1 MIFPKSNSEGIFIFP
16 SSRGS
21 IEMITYDLRKRGSEP
36 IYVFLYK
43 KLRDDILDGI
53 IKPNEKLP
61 SKRTFANNLNVG
73 VNTVANA
80 YDQLLSEG
88 YVYSSEKRGYYA
100 TDMQRFH
107 NIKINTSAPEPV
119 RPEEEP
125 DFFMDF
131 RANRINLN
139 NFPISTWNSCMR
151 KAILDGGDNLYKT
164 VPYNGIPQLR
174 NAISAYLYRNKG
186 MSVDPELIFIGAG
199 TEILLR
205 KIFELFEKNVGVA
218 MEETGLKTLAKQA
231 DKLNIRVNV
240 IPGDDDGMDADLLGE
255 TDSSLCYVMP
265 ANRFPTGRVIP
276 IKKRLELFSWAYEGD
291 ERFIIEDDYDSEF
304 RYSGRMIVP
313 MYAEDTK
320 QKVIYLNT
328 FSKTMV
334 PSLRISYMILPPVL
348 AARYKE
354 NLGFYSC
361 TVSSFE
367 QFALAE
373 FINSGAFERH
383 INRMRNFY
391 RKQRV
396 AILKE
401 LLSSPLS
408 KVSSIEEHNAG
419 THFLLKIK
427 TKKSKADIYDEGIS
441 KDLHISFFSDYIL
454 SDKGSPGYVTLVI
467 NYAAIV
473 ADKIPEV
480 VKRLSEIF
488 V

>member
-1 MIFPKSNSEGIFIFP
+1 
-16 SSRGS
+16 
-21 IEMITYDLRKRGSEP
+21 MITYDLRERGSEP

-43 KLRDDILDGI
+43 KIRDDILDGH

-73 VNTVANA
+73 VNTIANT

-88 YVYSSEKRGYYA
+88 YIYSSEKRGYYA
-100 TDMQRFH
+100 TDMQQFH
-107 NIKINTSAPEPV
+107 NIKINTSAPRPV
-119 RPEEEP
+119 LPEEEP

-174 NAISAYLYRNKG
+174 NAISSYLFRNKG
-186 MSVDPELIFIGAG
+186 MSVNPELIFIGAG
-199 TEILLR
+199 TEVLLR
-205 KIFELFEKNVGVA
+205 KIFELFDKGVGVA
-218 MEETGLKTLAKQA
+218 MEDTGLKTLSKQA
-231 DKLNIRVNV
+231 DKFNIRVNV
-240 IPGDDDGMDADLLGE
+240 IPGDDDGMDVSRLDA
-255 TDSSLCYVMP
+255 TDSSICYVMP

-276 IKKRLELFSWAYEGD
+276 IKKRLEIFSWAYD
-291 ERFIIEDDYDSEF
+291 SDDRYIIEDDYDSEF
-304 RYSGRMIVP
+304 RYSGRAIVP
-313 MYAEDTK
+313 MFAEDTREK
-320 QKVIYLNT
+320 IIYLNT

-334 PSLRISYMILPPVL
+334 PSLRISYMILPEEL
-348 AARYKE
+348 AKRYKE
-354 NLGFYSC
+354 TLGFYSC

-373 FINSGAFERH
+373 FIESGAFERH

-401 LLSSPLS
+401 LLASPIA
-408 KVSSIEEHNAG
+408 KKSSIEEHNAG
-419 THFLLKIK
+419 THFLLKIR
-427 TKKSKADIYDEGIS
+427 TDKSKDDIYTEGIG
-441 KDLHISFFSDYIL
+441 KDLHISFFSDYIM
-454 SDKGSPGYVTLVI
+454 SDKDKPGFVTLVI

-473 ADKIPEV
+473 PDKVSEV
-480 VKRLSEIF
+480 VKRLNEIF
-488 V
+488 R

>member
-1 MIFPKSNSEGIFIFP
+1 
-16 SSRGS
+16 
-21 IEMITYDLRKRGSEP
+21 MITYDLRERGEES

-43 KLRDDILDGI
+43 KIRDDILNGK

-88 YVYSSEKRGYYA
+88 YVYSSEKRGYFA
-100 TDMQRFH
+100 TDMQKFH
-107 NIKINTSAPEPV
+107 DIKINTSAPKPV
-119 RPEEEP
+119 VPEEEP

-151 KAILDGGDNLYKT
+151 RAILDGGDNLYKT
-164 VPYNGIPQLR
+164 VPYNGIPRLR
-174 NAISAYLYRNKG
+174 NAISSYLFKNKG
-186 MSVDPELIFIGAG
+186 MSVDPEHIFIGAG
-199 TEILLR
+199 TEIVMR
-205 KIFELFEKNVGVA
+205 KIFELFDKRVGVA
-218 MEETGLKTLAKQA
+218 MEETGVKALAAQA

-240 IPGDDDGMDADLLGE
+240 IPGDEDGMDAQLLAG
-255 TDSSLCYVMP
+255 TDSSICYVMP
-265 ANRFPTGRVIP
+265 ANRFPTGKVIP
-276 IKKRLELFSWAYEGD
+276 IKKRLELFSWAYESD
-291 ERFIIEDDYDSEF
+291 DRYIIEDDYDSEF
-304 RYSGRMIVP
+304 RYSGQMIVP

-320 QKVIYLNT
+320 QKVIYINT

-334 PSLRISYMILPPVL
+334 PSLRISYMILPEKL
-348 AARYKE
+348 AQRYKE
-354 NLGFYSC
+354 TLGFYSC

-367 QFALAE
+367 QYALAE
-373 FINSGAFERH
+373 FIETGAFERH

-401 LLSSPLS
+401 FLASPIAKKS
-408 KVSSIEEHNAG
+408 AIEEHNAG
-419 THFLLKIK
+419 THFLLKVR
-427 TKKSKADIYDEGIS
+427 TGKSKEEIYEEGIS
-441 KDLHISFFSDYIL
+441 KDLHISFFSDYVF
-454 SDKGSPGYVTLVI
+454 SQKDEPGYVTLVI

-473 ADKIPEV
+473 PDKIPEV
-480 VKRLSEIF
+480 VKRLNEIF
-488 V
+488 K

>member
-1 MIFPKSNSEGIFIFP
+1 
-16 SSRGS
+16 
-21 IEMITYDLRKRGSEP
+21 MITYDLRGRGDEP

-43 KLRDDILDGI
+43 KIRDDILEGK

-61 SKRTFANNLNVG
+61 SKRTFASNLNVG

-88 YVYSSEKRGYYA
+88 YVYSSEKKGYFA
-100 TDMQRFH
+100 TDMQQFD
-107 NIKINTSAPEPV
+107 NIKINTSAPKPV
-119 RPEEEP
+119 IPEEEP
-125 DFFMDF
+125 EFFMDF

-139 NFPISTWNSCMR
+139 NFPISIWNRCMR

-164 VPYNGIPQLR
+164 VPYNGIPELR
-174 NAISAYLYRNKG
+174 NAISSYLYRNKG
-186 MSVDPELIFIGAG
+186 MSVNPELIFIGAG
-199 TEILLR
+199 SEYLLR
-205 KIFELFEKNVGVA
+205 RIFELFEGGTSVA
-218 MEETGLKTLAKQA
+218 IEDIGLKKLVEQA
-231 DKLNIRVNV
+231 DKFNIKVNV
-240 IPGDDDGMDADLLGE
+240 IPGDDDGIREELLRAS
-255 TDSSLCYVMP
+255 DSRIAYVMP

-276 IKKRLELFSWAYEGD
+276 IKKRLGLFSWAYESE

-320 QKVIYLNT
+320 QKIIYLNT

-334 PSLRISYMILPPVL
+334 PSLRISYMILPESL
-348 AARYKE
+348 ADRYKKS
-354 NLGFYSC
+354 LGFYSC

-367 QFALAE
+367 QYALAE
-373 FINSGAFERH
+373 FIECGAFERH

-391 RKQRV
+391 KKQRV

-401 LLSSPLS
+401 LLGSPLAGI
-408 KVSSIEEHNAG
+408 SSIEEHNAG

-427 TKKSKADIYDEGIS
+427 TDKSQNEIYNEGME

-454 SDKGSPGYVTLVI
+454 TDKEEPGYVTLVI

-473 ADKIPEV
+473 SDKIPEV
-480 VKRLSEIF
+480 VKRLNEIF

>member
-1 MIFPKSNSEGIFIFP
+1 
-16 SSRGS
+16 
-21 IEMITYDLRKRGSEP
+21 MITYDLRERGEES
-36 IYVFLYK
+36 IYVFLYEK
-43 KLRDDILDGI
+43 IRDDILDGKI
-53 IKPNEKLP
+53 RPNEKLP

-88 YVYSSEKRGYYA
+88 YVYSSEKRGYFA
-100 TDMQRFH
+100 TDMQKFH
-107 NIKINTSAPEPV
+107 DIKINTSAPKPV
-119 RPEEEP
+119 IPEDEP

-151 KAILDGGDNLYKT
+151 RAILDGGDNLYKT
-164 VPYNGIPQLR
+164 VPYNGIPRLR
-174 NAISAYLYRNKG
+174 NAISSYLFKNKG
-186 MSVDPELIFIGAG
+186 MSVDPEHIFIGAG

-218 MEETGLKTLAKQA
+218 MEETGLKALAKQA
-231 DKLNIRVNV
+231 DRLNIRVNV
-240 IPGDDDGMDADLLGE
+240 VPGDEDGMDAEQLSA
-255 TDSSLCYVMP
+255 TDSSICYVMP

-276 IKKRLELFSWAYEGD
+276 IRKRMELFSWAYEKKD
-291 ERFIIEDDYDSEF
+291 RYIIEDDYDSEF

-320 QKVIYLNT
+320 KRVIYINT

-334 PSLRISYMILPPVL
+334 PSLRISYMILPEKL
-348 AARYKE
+348 ALRYKE
-354 NLGFYSC
+354 TLGFYSC

-367 QFALAE
+367 QYALAE
-373 FINSGAFERH
+373 FIETGAFERH

-401 LLSSPLS
+401 FLDSPIAKKS
-408 KVSSIEEHNAG
+408 VIEEHNAG
-419 THFLLKIK
+419 THFLLKVK
-427 TKKSKADIYDEGIS
+427 TKKSKEDIYSEGIS
-441 KDLHISFFSDYIL
+441 KDLHISFFSDYAL
-454 SDKGSPGYVTLVI
+454 SQNDEPGYVTLVI
-467 NYAAIV
+467 NYAAV
-473 ADKIPEV
+473 VPDKIPEV
-480 VKRLSEIF
+480 VKRLNEIF
-488 V
+488 N